1 MILLV
6 GSNPSDIFLY
16 YGPVSSLPLLELR
29 DHIPFAKSEFI
40 HPLTNNF
47 HNPDFLL
54 WVLLGMQWR
63 QFFLL
68 HANDI
73 YNNVLKS
80 EARNASLGLLKQS
93 AALHGVFVLLHES
106 RCGLRGWEWA
116 KLPGPVVTPG
126 RWLTRNVIQDAWKV
140 SFLEIWASLIR
151 FPGEIDILC
160 FQGGRRAEWVYT
172 EEGMPACFG
181 DISAFPELFVSTLET
196 SLITDQDRSVNLL
209 FALKV
214 I

>member
-29 DHIPFAKSEFI
+29 DCIPSPKSEFI

-54 WVLLGMQWR
+54 CILLGMECR
-63 QFFLL
+63 QFILL

-80 EARNASLGLLKQS
+80 ETSNASLGLLRQS
-93 AALHGVFVLLHES
+93 SAHHGAFVLLHES
-106 RCGLRGWEWA
+106 GSE
-116 KLPGPVVTPG
+116 
-126 RWLTRNVIQDAWKV
+126 
-140 SFLEIWASLIR
+140 
-151 FPGEIDILC
+151 
-160 FQGGRRAEWVYT
+160 
-172 EEGMPACFG
+172 FG
-181 DISAFPELFVSTLET
+181 D
-196 SLITDQDRSVNLL
+196 
-209 FALKV
+209 
-214 I
+214 